1 MGDTTDGLLDL
12 ARQVS
17 PQPHPRELDMLLS
30 TGERI
35 ACALVAMA
43 VHDLGYEAVSFT
55 GSQAG
60 IITDPVHTK

>member
-1 MGDTTDGLLDL
+1 
-12 ARQVS
+12 
-17 PQPHPRELDMLLS
+17 MLLS

-43 VHDLGYEAVSFT
+43 ITDLGHDAVSLT

-60 IITDPVHTK
+60 IITDSTHTKREDPRDPR